1 MEKFILDEAFDVL
14 YNQFLEESVSEQI
27 KELNEDIDRNQQ
39 YFMNSLQIL
48 TEFTRPE
55 VGATLEATTDEIEKD
70 MKEAEEKAQK
80 KEEQTEQNNKPYV
93 IKIKNDVPDTK
104 KENVWDTINKTL
116 DMYDKMQA
124 RAKKE
129 VEDTFSRDKKMT
141 YSPEPQ
147 FLEVQKMSEMPFP
160 KNILFFIK
168 QLILWIKNNI
178 INFIDKF
185 SNIVR
190 SLFGLKAS
198 EPKFT
203 PEQLKLKMEKAK
215 EMETKYIAVSNSDV
229 YKPNDNIENRMNA
242 LNGYGQTYSNA
253 VKPIRLLRL
262 KPEDVKLI
270 ESYLVEEKNDNILN
284 EAAGDTVSVISI
296 DTSKDLLDL
305 KLTLQHF
312 FDLFDNAFGSNN
324 EKLFA
329 TDDLLIML
337 SALKSSTEL
346 LEKGFSKGGMEI
358 NGNQLIIGKETIDAS
373 KIKNNLLR
381 TKINV
386 DNLKKAYVATNNQ
399 INVITKII
407 MNKNILGVTQL
418 GVRYAFLS
426 AASYGELSE
435 MLEIIDNRLTEA
447 KNMEKD
453 LKKMKTSFE
462 NLTTELEKK
471 RTAIAAIRKFTFTT
485 ILEKSLENL
494 YDSSR
499 YMTQVVQLRLNAL
512 SLYLSELNDTRA
524 ILKNMNAVNE
534 MYDKN
539 SMTSKAGSL
548 KNKLKQLFAK

>member
-1 MEKFILDEAFDVL
+1 MEKFILDDAFDVL